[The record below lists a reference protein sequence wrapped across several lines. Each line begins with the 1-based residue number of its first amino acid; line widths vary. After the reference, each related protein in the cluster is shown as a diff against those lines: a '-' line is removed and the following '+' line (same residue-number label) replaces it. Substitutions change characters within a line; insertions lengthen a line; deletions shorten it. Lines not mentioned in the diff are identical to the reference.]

1 MFQLS
6 KIATPRLL
14 VAVLVVVL
22 VGTVLILQIA
32 GRGLIGTAITSF
44 KTPAPVRDVAAAGA
58 YAYVITE
65 DHILHVGW
73 EPWRNSIHAYGDAAN
88 FAPNF
93 DNEFF
98 ALAGF

>member
-22 VGTVLILQIA
+22 VGTVLILRIA

-44 KTPAPVRDVAAAGA
+44 KTPAPARDVAAASA

-65 DHILHVGW
+65 DHKLWVVDVSTPTAPAGVGFYSD
-73 EPWRNSIHAYGDAAN
+73 PK
-88 FAPNF
+88 
-93 DNEFF
+93 
-98 ALAGF
+98 